1 MGYDISA
8 YVEQKKD
15 GDKWVLVSERPIS
28 SRLKYIIDDYK
39 DFNDLNWDDL
49 SDGLKGIFKKDEDG
63 KVYHNFYV
71 ARIEDIE
78 AKIAGK
84 IKESYVRL
92 NTIVKAMGCQRF
104 QSDDGEELEPWG
116 DDEDKEKL
124 VPEYCAPNELVKKWR
139 ARLMKEYPDSF
150 DTGTDPDMIIDSA
163 ISCTIEDTI
172 KDSLESLWTGVL
184 ESQLN
189 AAPEVPEG
197 YRIGARYIHLVE
209 WGIK

>member
-1 MGYDISA
+1 MATIQVTVDKFTVQYMLKDTARDIPKMLPVKSYSVDLEVEVDDSLLQYIPA
-8 YVEQKKD
+8 YT
-15 GDKWVLVSERPIS
+15 
-28 SRLKYIIDDYK
+28 
-39 DFNDLNWDDL
+39 
-49 SDGLKGIFKKDEDG
+49 
-63 KVYHNFYV
+63 
-71 ARIEDIE
+71 A
-78 AKIAGK
+78 A
-84 IKESYVRL
+84 
-92 NTIVKAMGCQRF
+92 VKQAAAAD
-104 QSDDGEELEPWG
+104 S
-116 DDEDKEKL
+116 DEDKEKL
-124 VPEYCAPNELVKKWR
+124 VPEYCAPKELVKKWR
-139 ARLMKEYPDSF
+139 ASLMKEFPDSF

>member
-1 MGYDISA
+1 
-8 YVEQKKD
+8 
-15 GDKWVLVSERPIS
+15 
-28 SRLKYIIDDYK
+28 
-39 DFNDLNWDDL
+39 
-49 SDGLKGIFKKDEDG
+49 
-63 KVYHNFYV
+63 
-71 ARIEDIE
+71 
-78 AKIAGK
+78 
-84 IKESYVRL
+84 
-92 NTIVKAMGCQRF
+92 
-104 QSDDGEELEPWG
+104 
-116 DDEDKEKL
+116 
-124 VPEYCAPNELVKKWR
+124 
-139 ARLMKEYPDSF
+139 MKEYPDSF

>member
-8 YVEQKKD
+8 YVEKKD

-39 DFNDLNWDDL
+39 DFNGLNWDDL

-92 NTIVKAMGCQRF
+92 FGKEPLVLAIHAGLECGLF
-104 QSDDGEELEPWG
+104 SD
-116 DDEDKEKL
+116 K
-124 VPEYCAPNELVKKWR
+124 
-139 ARLMKEYPDSF
+139 YP
-150 DTGTDPDMIIDSA
+150 
-163 ISCTIEDTI
+163 
-172 KDSLESLWTGVL
+172 
-184 ESQLN
+184 
-189 AAPEVPEG
+189 
-197 YRIGARYIHLVE
+197 R
-209 WGIK
+209 